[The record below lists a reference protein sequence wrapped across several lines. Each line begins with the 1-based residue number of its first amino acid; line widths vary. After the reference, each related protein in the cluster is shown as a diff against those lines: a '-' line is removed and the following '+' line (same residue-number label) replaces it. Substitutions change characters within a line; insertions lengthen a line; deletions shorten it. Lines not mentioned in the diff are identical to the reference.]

1 MEKIRVFCPHCMNT
15 NSVIRERMDQGPV
28 CGICKSPLLPGKP
41 VPLNGSQFEPFL
53 SRTELP
59 VLVNFGAP
67 WCGHSRTMA
76 PAFDAAAARM
86 HPGVVFATVD
96 TQADQPLAARFAIQS
111 TPTMVLFRSGMEEA
125 RLSGAMEREQIIS
138 WLRTNLFRAR

>member
-1 MEKIRVFCPHCMNT
+1 MEKIRVFCPRCMNT

-41 VPLNGSQFEPFL
+41 LSLNGSQFEPFL

-67 WCGHSRTMA
+67 WCGHSRKMA
-76 PAFDAAAARM
+76 PAFSAAAARM

-96 TQADQPLAARFAIQS
+96 TQEEQPLAASHRINS
-111 TPTMVLFRSGMEEA
+111 TPTMVLFMGGEEKVRISGGLDM
-125 RLSGAMEREQIIS
+125 EQIVS
-138 WLRTNLFRAR
+138 WVRANLFGS